1 MSHPNKSILFV
12 VLLAC
17 CYFPAAYA
25 VDLERFITI
34 SSTEEFRLLHSNV
47 IAFKFNPLSS
57 KARALDITENASS
70 LGVVHLGQL
79 VLKENSTPLA
89 ALRSIANQIG
99 KSLELRFGVITD
111 STTSDIL
118 KESKQLLLYHP
129 DITITLSLVKPIEQ
143 AHFEIVC
150 TYAVRETKARIPG
163 EIEEPKPAE
172 PAEVAAS
179 TETATAA
186 PTADKPAHPN

>member
-1 MSHPNKSILFV
+1 MSHPNKSILFA

-17 CYFPAAYA
+17 CYIPAAYA

-34 SSTEEFRLLHSNV
+34 SSTEEFELLRGSV

-57 KARALDITENASS
+57 KARALEITENASS
-70 LGVVHLGQL
+70 LGVAHLGQL

-111 STTSDIL
+111 STTSDVL

-150 TYAVRETKARIPG
+150 TYVVRETKARVPG
-163 EIEEPKPAE
+163 EVEDPKPAE

-186 PTADKPAHPN
+186 PPADKPAHPH